1 MPLGEICIQGWREYF
16 ICMFYVLLYFRMEG
30 VLYLHVLY
38 AFAFQHMPVGN
49 KTVHN
54 QWSAFVIEHMLL
66 YLGNIWQKY
75 ASVLSKGIYFYMHC

>member
-1 MPLGEICIQGWREYF
+1 
-16 ICMFYVLLYFRMEG
+16 MEG
-30 VLYLHVLY
+30 VLYLHVLCASIFQDGGRVLYLHVLY
-38 AFAFQHMPVGN
+38 AFTFQHMPVGN